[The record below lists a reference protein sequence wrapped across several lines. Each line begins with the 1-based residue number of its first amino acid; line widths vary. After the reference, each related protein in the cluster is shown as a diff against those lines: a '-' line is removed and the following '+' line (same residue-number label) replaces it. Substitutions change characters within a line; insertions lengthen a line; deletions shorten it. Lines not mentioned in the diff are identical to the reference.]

1 VAASPACGRLHPPTA
16 DTSQVGA
23 RPRRDL
29 QAGLDLDHQQGPCLR
44 VVGKKID
51 PAVRAAVD
59 DLDFSGR
66 EPSRGPQAT
75 IDMARTSGM
84 NEVALTSL
92 ADDDRRASHELD
104 LEIERVGDPLDEVER
119 RIGPP

>member
-1 VAASPACGRLHPPTA
+1 
-16 DTSQVGA
+16 
-23 RPRRDL
+23 
-29 QAGLDLDHQQGPCLR
+29 
-44 VVGKKID
+44 
-51 PAVRAAVD
+51 VD

-92 ADDDRRASHELD
+92 ADDDWRASHELD

-119 RIGPP
+119 WISPP